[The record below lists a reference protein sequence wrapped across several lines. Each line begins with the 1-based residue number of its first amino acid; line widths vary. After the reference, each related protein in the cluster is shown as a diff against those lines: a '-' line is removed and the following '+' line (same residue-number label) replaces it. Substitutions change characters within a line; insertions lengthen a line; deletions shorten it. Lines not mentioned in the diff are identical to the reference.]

1 MFLIHKN
8 ISNVFVANLSK
19 KTSAPNS
26 MDTISLV
33 SHFVTFVSSFV
44 LHTNCLHAVPCT
56 VFGPNRKM
64 HRNSCTSWL
73 SWRDSREFPRGRR
86 RELERFLL
94 VCIDLPDNPLC
105 MPGTHRLPPR
115 WWPCKVPPAGTAEA
129 AGSLVDSHCPQTDC
143 LVENCLDPALEWSD
157 CMSVVVVRC
166 HSQHWEHMEEVV
178 LLAFV
183 SLWVKS
189 GTSTVLWWRWYGGQS
204 LTYYSRTRS
213 ISKHKT
219 VEMSNT

>member
-8 ISNVFVANLSK
+8 ISNVFVANLPK

-33 SHFVTFVSSFV
+33 SHFCHILSHLCQVLSYTQTVSM
-44 LHTNCLHAVPCT
+44 LYLAR

-73 SWRDSREFPRGRR
+73 SWRDSREFPRGKR

-94 VCIDLPDNPLC
+94 VCIGLLDNPLC

-129 AGSLVDSHCPQTDC
+129 ADSLVGSHCPQTDC
-143 LVENCLDPALEWSD
+143 LVENL
-157 CMSVVVVRC
+157 
-166 HSQHWEHMEEVV
+166 
-178 LLAFV
+178 
-183 SLWVKS
+183 
-189 GTSTVLWWRWYGGQS
+189 STGKNIYKPS
-204 LTYYSRTRS
+204 
-213 ISKHKT
+213 
-219 VEMSNT
+219 